1 MADNVSEV
9 LILGHLFVRRP
20 RGDVRL
26 PRPSFNHQ
34 FQPFGY
40 PLVFLFGVGG
50 LTVSKLQSLDLH
62 VVRRLLP
69 DVIILKI
76 GTHDLSFMRLKLL
89 DPQYRI

>member
-9 LILGHLFVRRP
+9 LLLGHLFVRWLRC
-20 RGDVRL
+20 DVRL

-34 FQPFGY
+34 FQSFGH
-40 PLVFLFGVGG
+40 PLSILFGVGG
-50 LTVSKLQSLDLH
+50 RTVSKLQSLDLH

-76 GTHDLSFMRLKLL
+76 GTNDLSLMRPK
-89 DPQYRI
+89 IVGSTI